1 VGVYFKKVLITLEIL
16 LRMSEW
22 NYTKCSKPFES
33 VEDALEFMV
42 SNSFDGQ
49 VLERAEGYTAVC
61 PTYPEGFYP
70 DASPV
75 AEYSPKTG
83 IIRDESLFG
92 IVMNPEESIG
102 EENPCCPVPV
112 GSTSSDSKCC

>member
-1 VGVYFKKVLITLEIL
+1 MLNGGFEQTGEIIE
-16 LRMSEW
+16 MSEW

-49 VLERAEGYTAVC
+49 VLVRAEGFSAVC
-61 PTYPEGFYP
+61 PTYPDGFYP
-70 DASPV
+70 DAIPV

-92 IVMNPEESIG
+92 MVMTPEELVE
-102 EENPCCPVPV
+102 EENSCCLIPA
-112 GSTSSDSKCC
+112 GSPSSGSKCC